1 MDLALRLKAGLGLGL
16 SAMGAALTLA
26 TAPGPQVLAPRPEG
40 TAQASPRTLQASQR
54 SAKDG
59 PYALTPERLALL
71 NTIRYAEGTW
81 RNGSSL
87 GYRVLYGGALADNL
101 QEHPRQVVVKRYA
114 SAAAGAYQFLPQ
126 TWDMAANRLN
136 LNDFGPSS
144 QDQAALFLIDRRQA
158 LDEADNGRLTPELVA
173 KLAPEWA
180 SLPTME
186 QQSFYG
192 QPVKNFE
199 ELNSFYQENLQELRR
214 DGLPQQ
220 EPAGTLDTLG

>member
-1 MDLALRLKAGLGLGL
+1 MELALRLKAGLGLGL

-40 TAQASPRTLQASQR
+40 TAQASTRAHS
-54 SAKDG
+54 DG
-59 PYALTPERLALL
+59 PYALTPERQALL

-81 RNGSSL
+81 KNGSSL

-101 QEHPRQVVVKRYA
+101 QEHPRQVVVKRYT

-126 TWDMAANRLN
+126 TWDMAAGTLN
-136 LNDFGPSS
+136 LNDFGPRS

-192 QPVKNFE
+192 QPVKDFE
-199 ELNSFYQENLQELRR
+199 ELNSFYQENLEELRR
-214 DGLPQQ
+214 GGLPQQ
-220 EPAGTLDTLG
+220 EPGSGLDTLG

>member
-16 SAMGAALTLA
+16 SAMGAALALA
-26 TAPGPQVLAPRPEG
+26 TAPGPQVLVPRPEG
-40 TAQASPRTLQASQR
+40 TAQASQR
-54 SAKDG
+54 APHDG
-59 PYALTPERLALL
+59 PYALTPERVALL

-81 RNGSSL
+81 KNGSSL

-126 TWDMAANRLN
+126 TWDMAASSLN
-136 LNDFGPSS
+136 LNDFGPRS

-158 LDEADNGRLTPELVA
+158 LEEADNGQLTPELVA

-199 ELNSFYQENLQELRR
+199 ELNSFYQENLKELRR
-214 DGLPQQ
+214 GGLPQQ
-220 EPAGTLDTLG
+220 DPAGSPDSLG

>member
-40 TAQASPRTLQASQR
+40 TAQASTRAHSE
-54 SAKDG
+54 G
-59 PYALTPERLALL
+59 PYTLTPERQALL

-81 RNGSSL
+81 KNGSSL

-101 QEHPRQVVVKRYA
+101 QEHPRQVVVKRYT

-126 TWDMAANRLN
+126 TWDMAATTLN
-136 LNDFGPSS
+136 LNDFGPRS

-192 QPVKNFE
+192 QPVKDFE
-199 ELNSFYQENLQELRR
+199 ELNSFYQENLEELRR
-214 DGLPQQ
+214 GGLPQQ
-220 EPAGTLDTLG
+220 EPVNGVDTLG

>member
-1 MDLALRLKAGLGLGL
+1 MELALRLKAGLGLGL

-40 TAQASPRTLQASQR
+40 TAQASTRAHN
-54 SAKDG
+54 DG
-59 PYALTPERLALL
+59 PYALTPERQALL

-81 RNGSSL
+81 KNGSSL

-101 QEHPRQVVVKRYA
+101 QEHPRQVVVKRYT

-126 TWDMAANRLN
+126 TWDMAASTLN
-136 LNDFGPSS
+136 LNDFGPRS

-192 QPVKNFE
+192 QPVKDFE
-199 ELNSFYQENLQELRR
+199 ELNSFYQENLEELRR
-214 DGLPQQ
+214 SGLPQQ
-220 EPAGTLDTLG
+220 EPGSGLDTLG

>member
-26 TAPGPQVLAPRPEG
+26 TEPGPVVLAPRPEG
-40 TAQASPRTLQASQR
+40 TAQASPRAHQN
-54 SAKDG
+54 G
-59 PYALTPERLALL
+59 PYALTPERQALL

-81 RNGSSL
+81 KNGSSL
-87 GYRVLYGGALADNL
+87 GYRVIYGGDLTDNL

-126 TWDMAANRLN
+126 TWDMAASTLS
-136 LNDFGPSS
+136 LNDFGPRS
-144 QDQAALFLIDRRQA
+144 QDQAALFLIDRREA
-158 LDEADNGRLTPELVA
+158 LDEADNGQLTPELVA

-180 SLPTME
+180 SLPTLE

-192 QPVKNFE
+192 QPVKDFE
-199 ELNSFYQENLQELRR
+199 ELNSFYQENLEELRR
-214 DGLPQQ
+214 GGLPQQ
-220 EPAGTLDTLG
+220 EPTDGSPTLG

>member
-1 MDLALRLKAGLGLGL
+1 MELALRLKAGLGLGL

-40 TAQASPRTLQASQR
+40 TAQASTRAGN
-54 SAKDG
+54 DG
-59 PYALTPERLALL
+59 PYALTPERQALL

-81 RNGSSL
+81 KNGSSL

-101 QEHPRQVVVKRYA
+101 QEHPRQVVVKRYT

-126 TWDMAANRLN
+126 TWDMAANTLN
-136 LNDFGPSS
+136 LDDFGPRS

-192 QPVKNFE
+192 QPVKDFE
-199 ELNSFYQENLQELRR
+199 ELNSFYQENLEELRR
-214 DGLPQQ
+214 SGLPQQ
-220 EPAGTLDTLG
+220 EPGNGLDTLG

>member
-1 MDLALRLKAGLGLGL
+1 LQRH
-16 SAMGAALTLA
+16 
-26 TAPGPQVLAPRPEG
+26 GPQVLAPRPEG
-40 TAQASPRTLQASQR
+40 TAQASPRAHH
-54 SAKDG
+54 DG

-81 RNGSSL
+81 KNGSSL

-101 QEHPRQVVVKRYA
+101 QEHPRQVVIKRYA

-126 TWDMAANRLN
+126 TWDMAASTLN
-136 LNDFGPSS
+136 LNDFGPRS

-192 QPVKNFE
+192 QPVKDFD
-199 ELNSFYQENLQELRR
+199 ELNSFYQENLEELRR
-214 DGLPQQ
+214 GGLPQQ
-220 EPAGTLDTLG
+220 EPVNGVDTLG

>member
-16 SAMGAALTLA
+16 SAMGAALSLA

-40 TAQASPRTLQASQR
+40 TAQASQR
-54 SAKDG
+54 APHDG

-81 RNGSSL
+81 KNGSSL
-87 GYRVLYGGALADNL
+87 GYRVLYGGALTDNL

-126 TWDMAANRLN
+126 TWDMAASSLN
-136 LNDFGPSS
+136 LNDFGPRS

-158 LDEADNGRLTPELVA
+158 LEEADNGQLTPELVA

-192 QPVKNFE
+192 QPVKNFD
-199 ELNSFYQENLQELRR
+199 ELNSFYQENLEELRR
-214 DGLPQQ
+214 GGLPQQ
-220 EPAGTLDTLG
+220 DPAGRPDSLG

>member
-1 MDLALRLKAGLGLGL
+1 MELALRLKAGLGLGL

-40 TAQASPRTLQASQR
+40 TAQASTRAHSE
-54 SAKDG
+54 G
-59 PYALTPERLALL
+59 PYALTPERQALL
-71 NTIRYAEGTW
+71 NTVRYAEGTW
-81 RNGSSL
+81 KNGSSL

-101 QEHPRQVVVKRYA
+101 QEHPRQVVVKRYT
-114 SAAAGAYQFLPQ
+114 SEAAGAYQFLPQ
-126 TWDMAANRLN
+126 TWDMAATTLN
-136 LNDFGPSS
+136 LNDFGPRS

-192 QPVKNFE
+192 QPVKGFD
-199 ELNSFYQENLQELRR
+199 ELNSFYQENLEELRR
-214 DGLPQQ
+214 GGLPQQ
-220 EPAGTLDTLG
+220 EPVNGVDTLG